1 MKPIFM
7 VALACV
13 LGAGSALAQGNTQP
27 LPPATSGSAMSA
39 PGTSSKKPTAPP
51 AQPTGTPA
59 RQGTGGAAPAGH
71 SSAPP
76 SNPTGGE
83 QYQNPGV
90 TAPK

>member
-1 MKPIFM
+1 MKAIFM
-7 VALACV
+7 VAIACV
-13 LGAGSALAQGNTQP
+13 LGAAAALAQGNTQP
-27 LPPATSGSAMSA
+27 LPPATSGGVSA
-39 PGTSSKKPTAPP
+39 PGTSSKKPAAPP

-83 QYQNPGV
+83 QYQNPGA